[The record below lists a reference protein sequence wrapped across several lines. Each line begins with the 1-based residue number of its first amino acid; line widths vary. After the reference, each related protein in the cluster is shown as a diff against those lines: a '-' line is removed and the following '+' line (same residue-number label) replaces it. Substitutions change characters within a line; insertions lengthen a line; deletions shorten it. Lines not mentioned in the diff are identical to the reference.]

1 MTEEIK
7 TNSKKLLECK
17 DAIEKAESRVSVLSE
32 LKKMDELLNERTVLF
47 SQIKGIDKWHE
58 AYSAGSNTTVKL
70 VIAALE
76 KL

>member
-7 TNSKKLLECK
+7 KNTEKLRECQ
-17 DAIEKAESRVSVLSE
+17 DTIEKAESRVSVLSE
-32 LKKMDELLNERTVLF
+32 LKKMDELLTERTVLF
-47 SQIKGIDKWHE
+47 SQTKGIDKWHE